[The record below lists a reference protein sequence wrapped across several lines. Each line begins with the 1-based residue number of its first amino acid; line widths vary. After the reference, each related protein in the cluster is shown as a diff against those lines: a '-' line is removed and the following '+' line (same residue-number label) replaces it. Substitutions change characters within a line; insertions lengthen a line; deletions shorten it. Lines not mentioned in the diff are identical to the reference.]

1 MLFSIVA
8 VLFYIPTSNAQ
19 GFQFP
24 HILTN
29 AVLFLIPAILLGVK
43 WYLIVVLICISL
55 MQIFSCS
62 NTCLM
67 PNTSFHVL
75 TGHLYILFEEMY
87 PQILCPLN
95 FFYNC

>member
-8 VLFYIPTSNAQ
+8 VLFYIPTSNEQ

-29 AVLFLIPAILLGVK
+29 AVLFLITAILLGVK

-62 NTCLM
+62 NTCFM
-67 PNTSFHVL
+67 L

-87 PQILCPLN
+87 PQILCH
-95 FFYNC
+95 